1 MNPTEN
7 NKISYINYKPII
19 ATSNDMAG
27 GDLNEIVKKNNES
40 KGWFSSRFCY
50 YPQSI
55 YIKFPYPVHL
65 SQINLCMHEKI
76 IPEKIQF
83 FAYLPDNE
91 GLNVDN
97 YQNLNYNNFGFVKLE
112 DNLKNDFKCREY
124 RKIYVNTNAL
134 VVRLD
139 FEKNYYNKFNVY
151 QQVGLISAEF
161 LGSKING
168 PLNLYKEQFSNN
180 NISNNNNNNLINL
193 YGDLEL
199 DQVAKDKIML
209 FNEKLNIAMKEEKYK
224 ECKDIK
230 DKIEQ
235 VKLLSLEVSK
245 INKEKL
251 NAVYIEDFDTAQE
264 CKLKIQNLRNQIDS
278 IQLNENN
285 NIDTKKENEKEENK
299 EKQNEENEEN
309 NHNLNFN
316 QSYENSPL
324 PNKTKPKI
332 QFTEEDYKPY
342 DEIIIPTLRK
352 KKNNNDMNGEFNELN
367 ENENN
372 DNNENKD
379 NNEVDKDK
387 LDKYSLLIP
396 FIEKEGVNKL
406 LSNQITVKEIGFGL
420 LKDKLNE
427 MFNSENIND
436 ILNLLFDLIINFL
449 EEKNSNTIL
458 NTLDLIEKLVTQI
471 QNNYQ
476 KINSNKNIN
485 YYLQDRYLTIILKKI
500 GDSNPKLSNRAFELL
515 KFFFTQP
522 IYDYNNLL
530 TYLIRRDIKK
540 NEDNTIYHK
549 TSNKIILS
557 KLSII
562 QYLLELSN
570 PSIKDKLNNS
580 EVETVKQ
587 YILMYVSH
595 SKSEIR
601 KLSRLLIQKFINVFG
616 ENSIL
621 KDLNLIEQRELNKL
635 KQEIPQLKDY
645 IEKLIGKKETNKNV
659 NNSISKI
666 SNNNNTSNLNIKSKS
681 PEKKEKKKEKKEKKE
696 NCIFCNSNLKGLTLD
711 KHIEKKCPLYTNCPK
726 CRKNIEVKRY
736 THHCLDECKFKKDFK
751 LCQRC
756 KEAIPVNIY
765 EKHLTENRCNEAKD
779 IKINNRCPLCHEDIP
794 PSDKGFYQHLVIDCC
809 EEQNRKLPKKETG
822 V

>member
-91 GLNVDN
+91 GLNVDD

-352 KKNNNDMNGEFNELN
+352 KK
-367 ENENN
+367 
-372 DNNENKD
+372 K
-379 NNEVDKDK
+379 
-387 LDKYSLLIP
+387 
-396 FIEKEGVNKL
+396 
-406 LSNQITVKEIGFGL
+406 
-420 LKDKLNE
+420 
-427 MFNSENIND
+427 
-436 ILNLLFDLIINFL
+436 
-449 EEKNSNTIL
+449 
-458 NTLDLIEKLVTQI
+458 
-471 QNNYQ
+471 
-476 KINSNKNIN
+476 
-485 YYLQDRYLTIILKKI
+485 
-500 GDSNPKLSNRAFELL
+500 
-515 KFFFTQP
+515 
-522 IYDYNNLL
+522 
-530 TYLIRRDIKK
+530 
-540 NEDNTIYHK
+540 
-549 TSNKIILS
+549 
-557 KLSII
+557 
-562 QYLLELSN
+562 
-570 PSIKDKLNNS
+570 
-580 EVETVKQ
+580 
-587 YILMYVSH
+587 
-595 SKSEIR
+595 
-601 KLSRLLIQKFINVFG
+601 
-616 ENSIL
+616 
-621 KDLNLIEQRELNKL
+621 
-635 KQEIPQLKDY
+635 
-645 IEKLIGKKETNKNV
+645 
-659 NNSISKI
+659 
-666 SNNNNTSNLNIKSKS
+666 
-681 PEKKEKKKEKKEKKE
+681 
-696 NCIFCNSNLKGLTLD
+696 
-711 KHIEKKCPLYTNCPK
+711 
-726 CRKNIEVKRY
+726 
-736 THHCLDECKFKKDFK
+736 
-751 LCQRC
+751 
-756 KEAIPVNIY
+756 
-765 EKHLTENRCNEAKD
+765 
-779 IKINNRCPLCHEDIP
+779 
-794 PSDKGFYQHLVIDCC
+794 
-809 EEQNRKLPKKETG
+809 
-822 V
+822 